1 MQPELVKDH
10 RLCLKSGSNS
20 IEVAKGKVLH
30 RSSEIL
36 VVPPS
41 CVALTPRAEDVAA
54 LAAQSPRGDGRAR
67 GQVQSSFLASAGR
80 CWELPHRQARRG
92 RGGRVPAALAA
103 QRALSLAEPSSEYIA
118 TESREVTAVKTPPRG
133 RAARP

>member
-10 RLCLKSGSNS
+10 RLCLKSGPNS

-54 LAAQSPRGDGRAR
+54 PCVGSTESAR

-80 CWELPHRQARRG
+80 CWELPHRRARRG